1 MKSPEISD
9 FQVTLTE
16 HLYMY
21 QIYHNFRKDKN
32 FYKAGF
38 SRVIVYNSFVFSIFM
53 FCEDRGLKK
62 LLGSRKIKKKMAM
75 DFVWGNLCARK
86 ENRILKII
94 NLFLGMCCFNQSAKD
109 EK

>member
-1 MKSPEISD
+1 MERMITKFSRLENEKPGDIRFSSY
-9 FQVTLTE
+9 LE

-21 QIYHNFRKDKN
+21 QIYHNFRKDQN

-62 LLGSRKIKKKMAM
+62 LLGSGKIKKIMAM
-75 DFVWGNLCARK
+75 DFVWGNLCA
-86 ENRILKII
+86 
-94 NLFLGMCCFNQSAKD
+94 
-109 EK
+109 